1 MPCRCDPNPSP
12 NPKPNP
18 NVVRQVLNAMQMWSR
33 DQKALATGAGGK
45 GGKGRSVR
53 VTEED
58 LRTMAKV
65 R

>member
-1 MPCRCDPNPSP
+1 MD
-12 NPKPNP
+12 
-18 NVVRQVLNAMQMWSR
+18 VVRQVLNAMQMWSR